1 MSRRFIE
8 DDWIEE
14 WARVCKHGRAM
25 VENLHP
31 RRDAAEKAPASAWG
45 KIGLGE
51 HARLNRG

>member
-45 KIGLGE
+45 EIGLGE